1 VSKSSVGELLKQ
13 FRAAYPECFNNC
25 EFYVWFNRKG
35 LPAKEIEALFKLL
48 VERGE
53 VFSTYEGVWRWA

>member
-1 VSKSSVGELLKQ
+1 MKQ

-25 EFYVWFNRKG
+25 EFYDWFNQKG
-35 LPAKEIEALFKLL
+35 LPAEDIKALLKLL